1 VSEGVGAR
9 IARVGLWLGPAAFA
23 LILALPAPA
32 GMSAAAQRVAALAAW
47 MAVWWIT
54 TAVPL
59 EVTSLLPVAVLPLLR
74 VGSIER
80 AAAPYANSVVFL
92 CLGGFFLAAAMERW
106 SLHKR
111 LAYTI
116 LGLVGTEKRRVVL
129 AFMVATGFLSMWIS
143 NTAAAVMM
151 LPMAMAVLGLAR
163 ETEAAEDSGATGGG
177 SAPAVAGARRPS
189 DGLGTALALGI
200 AYSASIGGIGT
211 LIGTPPNAIFAAA
224 ARQLYH
230 AEIGFGA
237 WMATAVPTEIVLLL
251 FAWVLLTRWLYPT
264 TGAIPGLRERLRG
277 ERTALGPLAGAERF
291 VLVVFLLTA
300 FAWIAREPKVIGA
313 LTIPGLATWVPG
325 LSDAGIA
332 VIAAL
337 VLFAVPSSLVRGGLA
352 LDWKTA
358 QKVPWGI
365 LLLFGGG
372 LSLADAFQSS
382 GLSEWIGGFLTHF
395 AGQPRIVVVFAVATL
410 FIWLTEITSNTAIAA
425 MAMPLLAGIA
435 AGLGQPPLL
444 LMRVAALGTSMAFCL
459 PVATPPNALV
469 FATGR
474 VTVPQMARAGVW
486 MNLGAMLV
494 ITVLGTWFL

>member
-1 VSEGVGAR
+1 MSEGVGAR
-9 IARVGLWLGPAAFA
+9 VARAGLWLGPAAFV
-23 LILALPAPA
+23 LVLVLPAPA
-32 GMSAAAQRVAALAAW
+32 GMGAAAHRVAALAVW
-47 MAVWWIT
+47 MAAWWIT
-54 TAVPL
+54 TAVAL
-59 EVTSLLPVAVLPLLR
+59 EVTALLPIALLPLLGA
-74 VGSIER
+74 GSIER

-92 CLGGFFLAAAMERW
+92 FLGGFFVAAALERW

-111 LAYTI
+111 LAYGI
-116 LGLVGTEKRRVVL
+116 LSLVGTDRRRVVL
-129 AFMVATGFLSMWIS
+129 AFMLATGFLSMWIS

-151 LPMAMAVLGLAR
+151 LPMAMAVLSLAR
-163 ETEAAEDSGATGGG
+163 ETEAAGDSSAIGGG
-177 SAPAVAGARRPS
+177 SAPAVPGARRPS

-200 AYSASIGGIGT
+200 AYAASIGGIGT

-251 FAWVLLTRWLYPT
+251 FAWVLLTRRLYPT
-264 TGAIPGLRERLRG
+264 AGAIPGLRERLRG
-277 ERTALGPLAGAERF
+277 ERRALGPLVGAERF
-291 VLVVFLLTA
+291 VLVVFVLTA
-300 FAWIAREPKVIGA
+300 FAWIAREPKALGA
-313 LTIPGLATWVPG
+313 LTVPGLATWLPG

-337 VLFAVPSSLVRGGLA
+337 VLFAVPTSLVRGGLA

-382 GLSEWIGGFLTHF
+382 GLSEWIGGLLTHF
-395 AGQPRIVVVFAVATL
+395 AGQPRVVVVFAVATL

-435 AGLGQPPLL
+435 EGLGQPPLL

-469 FATGR
+469 FSTGR
-474 VTVPQMARAGVW
+474 VTVPQMVRAGIW
-486 MNLGAMLV
+486 MNLAAMV
-494 ITVLGTWFL
+494 AITILGTWFL